1 MQRPRTTAEKPQS
14 RRGTVAENE
23 TPATETVSTGIALTP
38 RILAGMLTGG
48 NVLGVNWA
56 ARFAQIG
63 DGDVFEN
70 AYIPT
75 IKGSLGQGGDD
86 ILAALLPPQI
96 LSEITANEADIDKIR
111 DGVWPRELLET
122 VTAQMAE
129 DEGDAC
135 EEIYARCQALM
146 KNANT
151 VVFHFNANYIIHM
164 LSVANLD
171 IPYVRKA
178 VQLYEK
184 FADTDATGAL
194 FGLFMLALLGPVGFD
209 KVTARILAD

>member
-1 MQRPRTTAEKPQS
+1 M
-14 RRGTVAENE
+14 
-23 TPATETVSTGIALTP
+23 VSTGIALTP

-63 DGDVFEN
+63 EGDVFEN
-70 AYIPT
+70 ATVPI
-75 IKGSLGQGGDD
+75 IEAQLGQGGDD

-96 LSEITANEADIDKIR
+96 LSEITATESDIDHIR
-111 DGVWPRELLET
+111 DGMWPKALLET
-122 VTAQMAE
+122 VTEQLASDQGE
-129 DEGDAC
+129 VC
-135 EEIYARCQALM
+135 EEIYARCVALM

-151 VVFHFNANYIIHM
+151 VVFHFNANYVIHM

-171 IPYVRKA
+171 NAWVRKA

-184 FADTDATGAL
+184 FADADPAGSL
-194 FGLFMLALLGPVGFD
+194 FGLFMLALIGPHGFD
-209 KVTARILAD
+209 KVMQHILAQ